1 MLVSIVVTAVASY
14 EISGILVRKVIDS
27 NAQTLDLTKV
37 FVNISIIDLVWI
49 LIFFILGYILF
60 SILNVLA
67 GSTVSKIEDLQM
79 AMMPTSFIS
88 VIGFYLA
95 YFATFVNPESTLSK
109 VAIYIPVSAPFY
121 IPAALLSQDISVVNI
136 LISLAILI
144 VSNILLIMFAAKVY
158 SIAILHNGN
167 RLKIKHLINI
177 YKEA

>member
-1 MLVSIVVTAVASY
+1 M
-14 EISGILVRKVIDS
+14 
-27 NAQTLDLTKV
+27 

-95 YFATFVNPESTLSK
+95 YFATIVNPESTLAK
-109 VAIYIPVSAPFY
+109 VAVYVPVSSPFY
-121 IPAALLSQDISVVNI
+121 IPAALLSQDISVVSI

-144 VSNILLIMFAAKVY
+144 VSNILLIM
-158 SIAILHNGN
+158 L
-167 RLKIKHLINI
+167 
-177 YKEA
+177 